1 MKANLLRIGNLLSVG
16 NYDVKVVEIHH
27 LGVQVCDLEETQDT
41 WELFSDRI
49 KPIPLTEEWLLKFG
63 FKKYPNCRDTFRQ
76 EYYDSFQLVIDEHTI
91 ISFSI
96 PIGYNDN
103 IRCNYDKLYRSEE
116 KKQSYRVKHIHQLQN
131 IYFAL
136 TGEELTFKSE

>member
-1 MKANLLRIGNLLSVG
+1 MTANEVRIGNLLSVG

-63 FKKYPNCRDTFRQ
+63 FTICENEAWYEKKIPTLGI
-76 EYYDSFQLVIDEHTI
+76 LVSCNLHGRFCVEHTDEI
-91 ISFSI
+91 VT
-96 PIGYNDN
+96 
-103 IRCNYDKLYRSEE
+103 IRDCCYK
-116 KKQSYRVKHIHQLQN
+116 IHELQN
-131 IYFAL
+131 LYFAL
-136 TGEELTFKSE
+136 VREELTFKSE

>member
-63 FKKYPNCRDTFRQ
+63 FVTTQ
-76 EYYDSFQLVIDEHTI
+76 W
-91 ISFSI
+91 
-96 PIGYNDN
+96 DN
-103 IRCNYDKLYRSEE
+103 FD
-116 KKQSYRVKHIHQLQN
+116 SYRFEIGNNDYAIVIYSDGNCEVGDVITTKINYVHQLQN
-131 IYFAL
+131 LYFAI